1 MPCFALLMH
10 PMTTLYAIWK
20 VFWIERR
27 IKRRYGPGSLNGE
40 CEARHSRRLPAEKFI
55 SLNLQNIALIY
66 TLISLIYTL
75 ISLLYTLIS
84 LLYTFIARDLQ
95 NIALYQYIVI
105 HNARSKQIIQIFTQL
120 TLVFIV
126 SAVF

>member
-27 IKRRYGPGSLNGE
+27 IKRRYGAGSLNGE
-40 CEARHSRRLPAEKFI
+40 CEARHSRRLLAEKFI

-66 TLISLIYTL
+66 PLIALIYPLIALIYTL
-75 ISLLYTLIS
+75 
-84 LLYTFIARDLQ
+84 IARDLQ

-120 TLVFIV
+120 TFIFIL

>member
-1 MPCFALLMH
+1 L
-10 PMTTLYAIWK
+10 
-20 VFWIERR
+20 
-27 IKRRYGPGSLNGE
+27 
-40 CEARHSRRLPAEKFI
+40 I

-66 TLISLIYTL
+66 TLIALIYTL
-75 ISLLYTLIS
+75 IALG
-84 LLYTFIARDLQ
+84 LQ

>member
-1 MPCFALLMH
+1 MH
-10 PMTTLYAIWK
+10 
-20 VFWIERR
+20 
-27 IKRRYGPGSLNGE
+27 SE

-66 TLISLIYTL
+66 TLISLNLQNIALIYTL
-75 ISLLYTLIS
+75 IALIYTL
-84 LLYTFIARDLQ
+84 IARDLQ

-120 TLVFIV
+120 TFIFIV
-126 SAVF
+126 CTVF